1 MTDLTSSILIK
12 YLVDFESFA
21 IKNNSAMN
29 ILCKYVRQ
37 ILGEGGVSRY
47 TRLYLKDAAKVPSVL
62 SMHWPS
68 RKLQHVRLFPI
79 PLPTK
84 YSKISG

>member
-1 MTDLTSSILIK
+1 MTDLISSILIK

-37 ILGEGGVSRY
+37 ILGKGGVSRY
-47 TRLYLKDAAKVPSVL
+47 SRLYLKDVAKVPSVL